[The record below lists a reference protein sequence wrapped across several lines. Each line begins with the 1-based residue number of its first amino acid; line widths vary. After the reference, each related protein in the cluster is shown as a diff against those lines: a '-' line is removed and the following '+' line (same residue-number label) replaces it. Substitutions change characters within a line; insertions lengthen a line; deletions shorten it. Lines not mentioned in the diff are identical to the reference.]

1 MPANVLT
8 AQQRSAALKQKEYDK
23 LETSKRLLAQL
34 EALLPRP
41 FISKATLNG
50 AGAARSVTGNGRAMN
65 DVINDV
71 IDYVAHRRNTVHSSA
86 SRVVRRKSEIT
97 RGARQAERQCD
108 NVDVLSVSREAMLS
122 SQSLFCIE
130 VLMTDEQV
138 RMCVVVCV
146 PRYFSVCVLC
156 WTTEQWEERSN
167 SVTVSFSLHRPLC
180 RTGS

>member
-1 MPANVLT
+1 MIPGNLLT

-23 LETSKRLLAQL
+23 RETSKRLFVQL
-34 EALLPRP
+34 EALLPWQFR
-41 FISKATLNG
+41 SKATRNG

-71 IDYVAHRRNTVHSSA
+71 IQYVAHLRHTVQPPA

-97 RGARQAERQCD
+97 RGARQAERQSD
-108 NVDVLSVSREAMLS
+108 DVDVLCVSREAMLS

-138 RMCVVVCV
+138 RMCVLVCV
-146 PRYFSVCVLC
+146 PRHFSDFTLC
-156 WTTEQWEERSN
+156 LTT
-167 SVTVSFSLHRPLC
+167 
-180 RTGS
+180 